1 MRKHPFT
8 AIEMILVIAIAS
20 ILLTIALP
28 AFTRMAA
35 GRQLT
40 RAVSDIAAKIS
51 LARAKAVSMR
61 SYVALIFPHIKGGEF
76 EGISASDLSQDHALV
91 NCSYR
96 LAQVYKDSSGN
107 FHFVKWLPDED
118 WEIFGEGVFIKD
130 DADFAV
136 ESGTQTLP
144 VVNSVSYDSLY
155 SGETA
160 NADRAVIFSPTGK
173 IVLDGTGNSKI
184 QIRVVEGALLPPD
197 FNTIQAKAETDGKK
211 TYAVL
216 SVSALSGRTEV
227 SYVEEE

>member
-35 GRQLT
+35 GKQLT

-61 SYVALIFPHIKGGEF
+61 SYVALIFPHIKSEKF
-76 EGISASDLSQDHALV
+76 EGIAASDLSQDHALV

-96 LAQVYKDSSGN
+96 LAQVYKDTSGN
-107 FHFVKWLPDED
+107 IHFVKWLPDED
-118 WEIFGEGVFIKD
+118 WEIFGEGVYIIAD
-130 DADFAV
+130 SDFAA
-136 ESGTQTLP
+136 ESGSLP

-155 SGETA
+155 SGGTA
-160 NADRAVIFSPTGK
+160 NADRAVVFSPTGK
-173 IVLDGTGNSKI
+173 IVLNGAGNSKVN
-184 QIRVVEGALLPPD
+184 IRLAEGVLLPPD
-197 FNTIQAKAETDGKK
+197 FNTIQPKKETDGKK

-216 SVSALSGRTEV
+216 SVSPLSGRTEV